1 MQYIK
6 KISAIANTI
15 APCKNFLIY
24 LRLRINA
31 KLRAAIPRSAATAA
45 GSGTV

>member
-1 MQYIK
+1 MQYTK

-24 LRLRINA
+24 LRLRI
-31 KLRAAIPRSAATAA
+31 KVKPRAAIPRSAATVA

>member
-24 LRLRINA
+24 LRLRIKA
-31 KLRAAIPRSAATAA
+31 KPRAAIPRSAATAA